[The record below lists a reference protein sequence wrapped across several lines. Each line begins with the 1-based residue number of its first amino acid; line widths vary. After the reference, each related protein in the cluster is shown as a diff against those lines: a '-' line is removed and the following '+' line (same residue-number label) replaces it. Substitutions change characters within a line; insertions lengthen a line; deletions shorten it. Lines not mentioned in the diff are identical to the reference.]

1 MNQQKIKKRR
11 RARRYSLM
19 KKMNRNLYG
28 CLPYLISLL
37 ITSSFAILVILLPSK
52 NKDNQ
57 TPIVSRTD

>member
-1 MNQQKIKKRR
+1 
-11 RARRYSLM
+11 M